1 MANLLKS
8 TTKSIGDESLQHLST
23 QASISPYEII
33 SYIERKERED
43 LRENATQ
50 TAFQK
55 IRLIVASYLFL
66 Y

>member
-1 MANLLKS
+1 VANLLKS

-43 LRENATQ
+43 LR
-50 TAFQK
+50 K
-55 IRLIVASYLFL
+55 MLYKLIFKKLD
-66 Y
+66 